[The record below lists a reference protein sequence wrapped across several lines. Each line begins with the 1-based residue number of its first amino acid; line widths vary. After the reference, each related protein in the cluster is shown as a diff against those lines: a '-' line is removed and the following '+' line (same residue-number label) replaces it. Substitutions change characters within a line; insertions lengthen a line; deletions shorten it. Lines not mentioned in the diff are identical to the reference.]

1 VIDSKRSRT
10 AQGVAAER
18 AVLAQMGVLADPFA
32 RGMLTAAMALASA
45 LACRSRLLQERSVTL
60 AGLAAR
66 VLWFDARVTDA
77 LDAGIEQVAIIG
89 AGYDSR
95 AWRLQRDR
103 VQFFELDSPRTQH
116 DKVRRAPGPGP
127 IYVEA
132 DLRSDDAIDALSSEG
147 LQPLRPVLF
156 VVEGVTMYLKEDIV
170 RSQISQ
176 MAKSSSAGSRLAVDF
191 LPPALADTATD
202 RRQRRL
208 QRITRAGSG
217 ETFRLLVDGPQASDL
232 VASAG
237 WRVNEVTTMREA
249 ACALSLPPA
258 VHLRVESV
266 SDRKTLIA
274 AETPATSPTT

>member
-1 VIDSKRSRT
+1 VIDSKPSRT

-18 AVLAQMGVLADPFA
+18 AVLTEMGVLADPFA
-32 RGMLTAAMALASA
+32 RAMLTTPMALACA
-45 LACRSRLLQERSVTL
+45 LACRSRVLRERSVTL

-66 VLWFDARVTDA
+66 VLWFDVQVTNA

-95 AWRLQRDR
+95 AWRLRRDG
-103 VQFFELDSPRTQH
+103 VQFFELDSRTTQNH
-116 DKVRRAPGPGP
+116 KVRRAPGPGP

-132 DLRSDDAIDALSSEG
+132 DLRRDDAVDALLSEG

-156 VVEGVTMYLKEDIV
+156 VVEGVTMYLTEDVV
-170 RSQISQ
+170 RFQFSQ
-176 MAKSSSAGSRLAVDF
+176 MAKSSGVGSRLAVDF
-191 LPPALADTATD
+191 LPPARSETAAD

-217 ETFRLLVDGPQASDL
+217 EGFRLLVDGFQASGL

-237 WRVNEVTTMREA
+237 WRVDEVTTMQEA
-249 ACALSLPPA
+249 ANALLRPLS

-266 SDRKTLIA
+266 SDRKTLVA
-274 AETPATSPTT
+274 AEMPATPRIS